1 MSKSNKI
8 LITGGTGFLGRVVV
22 RLMKKKGYNNLII
35 FSSKDYDLTKESYV
49 KKLFN
54 DHADIDIVVNL
65 AGNIGGIGYN
75 LRNPGSL
82 FYNNIMMNTLMQEYS
97 RINNVKKF
105 VGIGT
110 VCSYPNFSPSPFKE
124 EDLWN
129 GYPEETNAAYGL
141 SKKMMLV
148 QSQAY
153 RQEYNFNG
161 IHLLMISL
169 YGPEDNF
176 DLENS
181 CVIAALTRKFTE
193 AKRRN
198 EADVILWGDGSPS
211 REFLYVDDAAEAI
224 ILAMERYNSAE
235 PVNIGS
241 GQEITIKN
249 LAELIKK
256 IVDFKGEIVWDKSKP
271 NGQLQRSLDTKKA
284 EKEFGFK
291 AKTSLEEG
299 LRKTIK
305 WYQSVHK

>member
-1 MSKSNKI
+1 MKESKI
-8 LITGGTGFLGRVVV
+8 LITGGTGFLGKALVK
-22 RLMKKKGYNNLII
+22 LLKAKGYHNLIT
-35 FSSKDYDLTKESYV
+35 FSRKDYNLIKEADV
-49 KKLFN
+49 LRLFEDFLN
-54 DHADIDIVVNL
+54 IDAVLHL
-65 AGNIGGIGYN
+65 AGDGGGIGYY
-75 LRNPGSL
+75 REHPGKI
-82 FYNNIMMNTLMQEYS
+82 FYNCTMMNTLVQEYS

-105 VGIGT
+105 VGVGT
-110 VCSYPNFSPSPFKE
+110 VCSYPKLTPLPFKE

-161 IHLLMISL
+161 VHLLMISM
-169 YGPEDNF
+169 YGPEDDF
-176 DLENS
+176 DLEKS
-181 CVIAALTRKFTE
+181 RVIAALIRKFIE
-193 AKRRN
+193 AKSRN
-198 EADVILWGDGSPS
+198 EAEVVLWGDGSPS

-241 GQEITIKN
+241 EQEITIKE
-249 LAELIKK
+249 LGELIKK
-256 IVDFKGEIVWDKSKP
+256 IVDFKGKIVWDKNKP
-271 NGQLQRSLDTKKA
+271 NGQQQRGIDTKKA

-305 WYQSVHK
+305 WYQSVNK